1 MLQQSSHRHVD
12 RGLDAY
18 FTPEAA
24 TLSLLALEYLPASIW
39 EPACGDG
46 TISRVLIAH
55 GHDVVSSDIGDYQY
69 GESGT
74 DYLKA
79 PPRDIG
85 GIVTNPPFK
94 LASRFAQK
102 ALSEAPYVALLLR
115 TNFLEAIHRLPF
127 FRTSPPSRIW
137 ISSRRLPMM
146 HRHDWTGPRAGSN
159 TCHAWFIWDRA
170 SPDRRILNWFDWR
183 EHSPS

>member
-1 MLQQSSHRHVD
+1 
-12 RGLDAY
+12 
-18 FTPEAA
+18 
-24 TLSLLALEYLPASIW
+24 
-39 EPACGDG
+39 
-46 TISRVLIAH
+46 VLIAH

-69 GESGT
+69 GESGI
-74 DYLKA
+74 DYLRA

-102 ALSEAPYVALLLR
+102 ALSEVRYVALLLR
-115 TNFLEAIHRLPF
+115 TNFLEAIRRLPF

-146 HRHDWTGPRAGSN
+146 HRRGWTGPRAGSN
-159 TCHAWFIWDRA
+159 TCHAWFIWDRT

-183 EHSPS
+183 EHAPTKAPAASPARSRSALCDRIPGVAGAGSTGQLVRARPGIFNPGKL

>member
-24 TLSLLALEYLPASIW
+24 TLSLLALEALPASIW

-46 TISRVLIAH
+46 AISRVLIAH
-55 GHDVVSSDIGDYQY
+55 GHDVVSS
-69 GESGT
+69 
-74 DYLKA
+74 
-79 PPRDIG
+79 DIG

-102 ALSEAPYVALLLR
+102 ALSEVRYVALLLR
-115 TNFLEAIHRLPF
+115 TNFLEAIRRLPF

-159 TCHAWFIWDRA
+159 TCHAWFIWDRT
-170 SPDRRILNWFDWR
+170 SQDRRILNWFDWR
-183 EHSPS
+183 EHAPT